1 MTFTFSRGA
10 ISFIMALGVAAGVNS
25 VAVAENTPAKDH
37 RTMRNAKL
45 SGPLDPSGI
54 DGWAADNHSAALSV
68 FVAHC
73 KASEGR
79 TLPTKAFGISDA
91 KLRAI
96 CVKTRE
102 IDINNAS
109 DAKTFLE
116 QNFTLQR
123 IEREG
128 FVTGYYMPEL
138 EGSLIRTDEYVVPL
152 HAYPENKTEMPT
164 RGDVMDGALDGMGL
178 EVLWVKD
185 PIDAFFTAV
194 QGSARVRLR
203 NGELRRLAFAGK
215 SGHEYTAIGRVLI
228 ERSEISG
235 DHMGMDALR
244 AWLSANPSRQED
256 VFRHNKSYI
265 FFELQPSQNGEVA
278 AIGGAGTALTNLRS
292 LAIDDDLHTYG
303 SLIFVSSEL
312 RSYDKSGD
320 RFARLMVAQ
329 DTGSAIKGAAR
340 GDIYV
345 GSGAEAGAVAGNIRH
360 RAVFYLLV
368 PKD

>member
-1 MTFTFSRGA
+1 MTFSFFRDA
-10 ISFIMALGVAAGVNS
+10 MSFIMALSVAAGIS
-25 VAVAENTPAKDH
+25 SAAVAGNTLTKDH
-37 RTMRNAKL
+37 RTMRSAKL
-45 SGPLDPSGI
+45 SGPLDPNEI
-54 DGWAADNHSAALSV
+54 DGWAADDHSAALSA

-73 KASEGR
+73 EASEGR

-96 CVKTRE
+96 CAKSRK
-102 IDINNAS
+102 IDVNNAS

-123 IEREG
+123 VEDDG

-138 EGSLIRTDEYVVPL
+138 EGSLVRTDEFVVPL
-152 HAYPENKTEMPT
+152 HAYPKDLKVMPT

-194 QGSARVRLR
+194 QGSARVRLP

-228 ERSEISG
+228 EQGEISR
-235 DHMGMDALR
+235 DNMGMDALR
-244 AWLSANPSRQED
+244 AWLSKNPSQQKD

-265 FFELQPSQNGEVA
+265 FFELQSAQDTEIA
-278 AIGGAGTALTNLRS
+278 AIGGAGTALTDLRS

-312 RSYDKSGD
+312 RTYDTSGD
-320 RFARLMVAQ
+320 RFAKLMVAQ
-329 DTGSAIKGAAR
+329 DTGSAIKGPAR

-360 RAVFYLLV
+360 RAEFYLLV
-368 PKD
+368 PK